1 MGLIKN
7 GNHPHNP
14 IPQTLSRAAKS
25 KETKRQNGMIA
36 AGYRYRRTKLWS
48 WRRDLN
54 PRPSDYKSDALPAEL
69 RQPEQPCF
77 PPKERPLRR
86 SRSRFTI
93 AKITTGRKS
102 AAMTARIRPGA
113 MIPPLRMPRRT
124 KATIII
130 VLLVLLLLAL
140 AAYLRRKAP
149 PEAARL
155 LPESDCILYFN
166 LRPLRAYTH
175 FDQHQVPHDPQ
186 YQSFIDATGFEF
198 ERDLDEVAFG
208 LHRMPNPLGPNGA
221 VAFSEVF
228 LGHIDGQRLTAYL
241 GSIAA
246 RTEEY
251 AGHTIYDIPS
261 EGRTVRV
268 AELGYDMVAASN
280 TPTPE
285 QIHSMLDRYRT
296 SALPFSGSSLLTD
309 HYSEVPLLSM
319 AWGIGKIS
327 VPLKSDGIRI
337 MGFHFPIALDTTF
350 IGSLRWAGALH
361 LRIEEIA
368 PTELAATVSSDAL
381 NTMVAIGR
389 AAENN
394 LPSAM
399 TNADIRDLLNSTDV
413 EHKNNR
419 AVVTATLPIAL
430 LQKLVTAPNSLRSL
444 PQPGAKPAP

>member
-1 MGLIKN
+1 
-7 GNHPHNP
+7 
-14 IPQTLSRAAKS
+14 
-25 KETKRQNGMIA
+25 
-36 AGYRYRRTKLWS
+36 
-48 WRRDLN
+48 
-54 PRPSDYKSDALPAEL
+54 
-69 RQPEQPCF
+69 
-77 PPKERPLRR
+77 
-86 SRSRFTI
+86 
-93 AKITTGRKS
+93 
-102 AAMTARIRPGA
+102 
-113 MIPPLRMPRRT
+113 MPRRT

-130 VLLVLLLLAL
+130 VLLVLILVAL

-175 FDQHQVPHDPQ
+175 FDRNQVPRDPQ
-186 YQSFIDATGFEF
+186 YQAFIDATGFEF
-198 ERDLDEVAFG
+198 ERDLDEAAFG
-208 LHRMPNPLGPNGA
+208 LHRMANPLGPNGA
-221 VAFSEVF
+221 VAYSEVF
-228 LGHIDGQRLTAYL
+228 LGHIDGKRLARYL

-246 RTEEY
+246 QTEEY

-261 EGRTVRV
+261 QGRTVRV
-268 AELGYDMVAASN
+268 ALLGYDMVAASN

-309 HYSEVPLLSM
+309 HYPEVPLLSI
-319 AWGIGKIS
+319 AWGIGKIT

-350 IGSLRWAGALH
+350 IASLRWAGALR
-361 LRIEEIA
+361 LKIEEIA

-381 NTMVAIGR
+381 STMVAIGR

-399 TNADIRDLLNSTDV
+399 TNADIRDLLNSTDI
-413 EHKNNR
+413 EPKNDR
-419 AVVTATLPIAL
+419 AVVTATLPVSL
-430 LQKLVTAPNSLRSL
+430 LQKLVSAPNSLRSL
-444 PQPGAKPAP
+444 PQPSARQPAQ

>member
-1 MGLIKN
+1 
-7 GNHPHNP
+7 
-14 IPQTLSRAAKS
+14 
-25 KETKRQNGMIA
+25 
-36 AGYRYRRTKLWS
+36 
-48 WRRDLN
+48 
-54 PRPSDYKSDALPAEL
+54 
-69 RQPEQPCF
+69 
-77 PPKERPLRR
+77 
-86 SRSRFTI
+86 
-93 AKITTGRKS
+93 
-102 AAMTARIRPGA
+102 
-113 MIPPLRMPRRT
+113 MPRRT

-130 VLLVLLLLAL
+130 ISLLLLLVAL

-175 FDQHQVPHDPQ
+175 FDRNQIPRDPQ
-186 YQSFIDATGFEF
+186 YQAFIDATGFEF
-198 ERDLDEVAFG
+198 ERDLDEAAFG
-208 LHRMPNPLGPNGA
+208 LHRMANPLGPNGA
-221 VAFSEVF
+221 VAYSEVF
-228 LGHIDGQRLTAYL
+228 LGHIDGKRLARYL

-246 RTEEY
+246 QTEEY

-261 EGRTVRV
+261 QGRTVRI
-268 AELGYDMVAASN
+268 ALLGYDMVAASN

-309 HYSEVPLLSM
+309 HYSEVPLLSV
-319 AWGIGKIS
+319 AWGIGKIT

-350 IGSLRWAGALH
+350 IGSLHWAGALR
-361 LRIEEIA
+361 LKIEEIA

-381 NTMVAIGR
+381 STMVAIGR

-399 TNADIRDLLNSTDV
+399 TNADIRDLLNSTDI
-413 EHKNNR
+413 EHKNDR
-419 AVVTATLPIAL
+419 AVVTATLPVSL
-430 LQKLVTAPNSLRSL
+430 LQKLVSAPNSLRSL
-444 PQPGAKPAP
+444 PQPSARQPAP

>member
-1 MGLIKN
+1 
-7 GNHPHNP
+7 
-14 IPQTLSRAAKS
+14 
-25 KETKRQNGMIA
+25 
-36 AGYRYRRTKLWS
+36 
-48 WRRDLN
+48 
-54 PRPSDYKSDALPAEL
+54 
-69 RQPEQPCF
+69 
-77 PPKERPLRR
+77 
-86 SRSRFTI
+86 
-93 AKITTGRKS
+93 
-102 AAMTARIRPGA
+102 
-113 MIPPLRMPRRT
+113 MPRRT

-130 VLLVLLLLAL
+130 VLLVLLLVAL
-140 AAYLRRKAP
+140 AAYLRQKAP

-175 FDQHQVPHDPQ
+175 FDRNQVPRDPQ
-186 YQSFIDATGFEF
+186 YQAFIDATGFEF
-198 ERDLDEVAFG
+198 ERDLDEAAFG
-208 LHRMPNPLGPNGA
+208 LHRMSNPLGPNGA
-221 VAFSEVF
+221 VAYSEVF
-228 LGHIDGQRLTAYL
+228 LGHIDGKRLARYL

-246 RTEEY
+246 QTEEY

-261 EGRTVRV
+261 QGRTVRV
-268 AELGYDMVAASN
+268 ALLGYDMVAASN

-309 HYSEVPLLSM
+309 HYSEVPLLSV
-319 AWGIGKIS
+319 AWGIGKIT

-350 IGSLRWAGALH
+350 IGSLRWAGALR

-381 NTMVAIGR
+381 STMVAIGR

-399 TNADIRDLLNSTDV
+399 TNADIRDLLNSTDI
-413 EHKNNR
+413 EHKNDR
-419 AVVTATLPIAL
+419 AVVTATLPVSL
-430 LQKLVTAPNSLRSL
+430 LQKLVSAPNSLRSL
-444 PQPGAKPAP
+444 PQPSTRQPAP

>member
-1 MGLIKN
+1 
-7 GNHPHNP
+7 
-14 IPQTLSRAAKS
+14 
-25 KETKRQNGMIA
+25 
-36 AGYRYRRTKLWS
+36 
-48 WRRDLN
+48 
-54 PRPSDYKSDALPAEL
+54 
-69 RQPEQPCF
+69 
-77 PPKERPLRR
+77 
-86 SRSRFTI
+86 
-93 AKITTGRKS
+93 
-102 AAMTARIRPGA
+102 
-113 MIPPLRMPRRT
+113 MPRRT

-130 VLLVLLLLAL
+130 VLLVLILVAL

-175 FDQHQVPHDPQ
+175 FDRNQVPRDPQ
-186 YQSFIDATGFEF
+186 YQAFIDATGFEF
-198 ERDLDEVAFG
+198 ERDLDEAAFG
-208 LHRMPNPLGPNGA
+208 LHRMANPLGPNGA
-221 VAFSEVF
+221 VAYSEVF
-228 LGHIDGQRLTAYL
+228 LGHIDGKRLAKYL

-246 RTEEY
+246 QTEEY

-261 EGRTVRV
+261 QGRTVRV
-268 AELGYDMVAASN
+268 ALLGYDMVAASN

-309 HYSEVPLLSM
+309 HYPEVPLLSV
-319 AWGIGKIS
+319 AWGIGKIT

-350 IGSLRWAGALH
+350 IGSLRWAGALR
-361 LRIEEIA
+361 LKIEEIA

-381 NTMVAIGR
+381 STMVAIGR

-399 TNADIRDLLNSTDV
+399 TNADIRDLLNSTDI
-413 EHKNNR
+413 EHKNDR
-419 AVVTATLPIAL
+419 AVVTATLPVSL
-430 LQKLVTAPNSLRSL
+430 LQKLVSAPNSLRSL
-444 PQPGAKPAP
+444 PQPSARQPAP

>member
-1 MGLIKN
+1 
-7 GNHPHNP
+7 
-14 IPQTLSRAAKS
+14 
-25 KETKRQNGMIA
+25 
-36 AGYRYRRTKLWS
+36 
-48 WRRDLN
+48 
-54 PRPSDYKSDALPAEL
+54 
-69 RQPEQPCF
+69 
-77 PPKERPLRR
+77 
-86 SRSRFTI
+86 
-93 AKITTGRKS
+93 
-102 AAMTARIRPGA
+102 
-113 MIPPLRMPRRT
+113 MPRRT

-130 VLLVLLLLAL
+130 ISLLLLLVAL

-175 FDQHQVPHDPQ
+175 FDRNQIPRDPQ
-186 YQSFIDATGFEF
+186 YQAFIDATGFEF
-198 ERDLDEVAFG
+198 ERDLDEAAFG
-208 LHRMPNPLGPNGA
+208 LHRMANPLGPNGA
-221 VAFSEVF
+221 VAYSEVF
-228 LGHIDGQRLTAYL
+228 LGHIDGKRLARYL

-246 RTEEY
+246 QTEEY

-261 EGRTVRV
+261 QGRTVRI
-268 AELGYDMVAASN
+268 ALLGYDMVAASN

-309 HYSEVPLLSM
+309 HYPEVPLLSV
-319 AWGIGKIS
+319 AWGIGKIT

-350 IGSLRWAGALH
+350 IGSLHWAGALR
-361 LRIEEIA
+361 LKIEEIA

-381 NTMVAIGR
+381 STMVAIGR

-399 TNADIRDLLNSTDV
+399 TNADIRDLLNSTDI
-413 EHKNNR
+413 EHKNDR
-419 AVVTATLPIAL
+419 AVVTATLPVSL
-430 LQKLVTAPNSLRSL
+430 LQKLVSAPNSLRSL
-444 PQPGAKPAP
+444 PQPPGRQPAP